1 MKTWNESL
9 KNVAA
14 LVVVGVA
21 LAACCSNK
29 DCCVDAAS
37 SSSAV
42 VPGSAEDFAQN
53 VSNVIYYGF
62 DRYDLTPE
70 AKNVVAQI
78 ASWMKM
84 YTDKNLVIEGHTD
97 KRGTQDYN
105 LALGSRRAEAVKTC
119 LVDNGVEASRLSTM
133 SFGKEALV
141 AQGDTEEDHALN
153 RRAHVVV
160 AQ

>member
-1 MKTWNESL
+1 MKTWRESL
-9 KNVAA
+9 KNVASLVIVGA
-14 LVVVGVA
+14 LLVA
-21 LAACCSNK
+21 CSTQQPGDVETSTSN
-29 DCCVDAAS
+29 V
-37 SSSAV
+37 V

-53 VSNVIYYGF
+53 VSNVIYFGF

-70 AKNVVAQI
+70 AKNVAAQI

-105 LALGSRRAEAVKTC
+105 LALGSRRAEAVKAC
-119 LVDNGVEASRLSTM
+119 LVDNGVEASRLSTV

-153 RRAHVVV
+153 RRSHIVV

>member
-1 MKTWNESL
+1 MKTWKESL

-21 LAACCSNK
+21 LAACCSK
-29 DCCVDAAS
+29 QAEVEE
-37 SSSAV
+37 SAPV
-42 VPGSAEDFAQN
+42 NTIIPGSAEDFEKN

-70 AKNVVAQI
+70 AKNVSAQI

-105 LALGSRRAEAVKTC
+105 LALGSRRAESVKAD
-119 LVDNGVEASRLSTM
+119 LVANGVDASRLSTV

-153 RRAHVVV
+153 RRAHIIV